1 MGDGRPSREDLE
13 RRVGELEAENAEL
26 RALVVAQAA
35 LIEKLTVEIAELRA
49 RLDMN
54 SRNSSKPPS
63 GDGYAK
69 PAPKSRRR
77 RSGKAPGKQPGDP
90 GRHLAQR
97 ADPDATATHSP
108 GTCGSCGKD
117 LCDAE
122 VTGTTRR
129 QVFDLPP
136 VALFCTEHRAERRR
150 CSCGATTAEAR
161 IVSMTRPATT
171 SAVARRSVLS
181 EKRCVVRSDAAST
194 VSPVAAGTPAINPV
208 CQKPSAATHPPT
220 HPVSPAV
227 FSVCVPASEVIDP
240 GNPGT
245 VRPCAGLVPLLG
257 PTRRAADA
265 TRPVVSPTSTT
276 R

>member
-1 MGDGRPSREDLE
+1 MRNRHRSRVVGAQGRTRASSPTTIPTTHPTNMAGPRATVARDRPAGRPWRWVKARASPTTSVTRMVAPAAHRDN
-13 RRVGELEAENAEL
+13 EAGTSTAKVSSSTSPSAMAAVLSHNA
-26 RALVVAQAA
+26 RTASA
-35 LIEKLTVEIAELRA
+35 TR
-49 RLDMN
+49 
-54 SRNSSKPPS
+54 P
-63 GDGYAK
+63 
-69 PAPKSRRR
+69 
-77 RSGKAPGKQPGDP
+77 
-90 GRHLAQR
+90 
-97 ADPDATATHSP
+97 ATAM
-108 GTCGSCGKD
+108 
-117 LCDAE
+117 
-122 VTGTTRR
+122 
-129 QVFDLPP
+129 
-136 VALFCTEHRAERRR
+136 VAISR
-150 CSCGATTAEAR
+150 SQAEAR
-161 IVSMTRPATT
+161 MVSMTRPATT